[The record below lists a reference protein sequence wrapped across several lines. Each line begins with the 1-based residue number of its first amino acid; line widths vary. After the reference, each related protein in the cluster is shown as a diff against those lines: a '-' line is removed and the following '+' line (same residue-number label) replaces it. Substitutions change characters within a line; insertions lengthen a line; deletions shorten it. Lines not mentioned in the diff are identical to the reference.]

1 MWRLFYYVDID
12 KISKLEISNLCKNE
26 INDFLDDYYEQ
37 YTGLYLKTKK
47 FLKDLNKI
55 KFDK

>member
-1 MWRLFYYVDID
+1 MKL
-12 KISKLEISNLCKNE
+12 LEISNLCKNE
-26 INDFLDDYYEQ
+26 INEFLDDYYEQ

-47 FLKDLNKI
+47 FLKDLSKI